1 MKIVDIADEIHR
13 ELGSPSDLSI
23 PAIAFYVRTN
33 IGALN
38 NHLNTSFDVDSTSFE
53 IEESGTAIT
62 PEEVAI
68 MKKMYL
74 VHYYDGKLRDTIN
87 AATSDAVIALSS
99 DGSSI
104 RKINKNE
111 QSKTFLQIRQG
122 HYSELESLITAYK
135 TRGSAPLQVAGDD
148 TVAAVYRPNRDY
160 NRI

>member
-1 MKIVDIADEIHR
+1 MKIVDLADEIHR

-99 DGSSI
+99 DGSSARSPSCTICFLTSPCSLALAGEI
-104 RKINKNE
+104 RV
-111 QSKTFLQIRQG
+111 
-122 HYSELESLITAYK
+122 ESLFP
-135 TRGSAPLQVAGDD
+135 R
-148 TVAAVYRPNRDY
+148 RC
-160 NRI
+160 